1 MALIRVTSAQLRAQ
15 AEALRTTNQNFK
27 AQVNSLE
34 EKEASLNSMWDG
46 DANDAFH
53 KAFSQDKV
61 QMDNF
66 YNAIMQYITVLE
78 NIADKYDQAEATNA
92 STASTRNY

>member
-27 AQVNSLE
+27 AQVNALE

-53 KAFSQDKV
+53 KAFAQDKV

-66 YNAIMQYITVLE
+66 YNAIMQYVNVLE
-78 NIADKYDQAEATNA
+78 NIADKYDQAEATNT

>member
-27 AQVNSLE
+27 AQVNALE

-66 YNAIMQYITVLE
+66 YNAIMQYVNVLE
-78 NIADKYDQAEATNA
+78 NIADKYDQAEATNT